1 MLEVGGLVGGP
12 VGELA
17 VWRLAVLEVGG
28 LVGELAVGRLAVPLQ
43 ATLALELWE
52 EGGSLAESWLKCP
65 EVKRTDEGGA
75 AVESGRLQNSEGMAC
90 QA

>member
-43 ATLALELWE
+43 ATLALELWG
-52 EGGSLAESWLKCP
+52 EG
-65 EVKRTDEGGA
+65 
-75 AVESGRLQNSEGMAC
+75 
-90 QA
+90 